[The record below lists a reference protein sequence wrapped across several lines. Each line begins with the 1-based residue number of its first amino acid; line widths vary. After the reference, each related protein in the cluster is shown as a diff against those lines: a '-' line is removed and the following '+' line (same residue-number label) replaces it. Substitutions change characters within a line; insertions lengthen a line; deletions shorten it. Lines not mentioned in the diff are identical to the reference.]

1 MFLLISKTC
10 PMLQAQVFLQSLP
23 PTTVPAAFLSCNY
36 MVKLQSQGHVL
47 LCQAFS
53 AVKAPVSPTRLSA
66 RPAHCCM
73 EQRFREFCFP
83 QKRRDSGDTADAE
96 SRHHGCNW
104 GRVARVTLK
113 PLKGTPAWKSSIC
126 PALAPVPDLVAFKPF
141 SFLLSTVVLTS
152 VLYFRPQ

>member
-1 MFLLISKTC
+1 MPDAASPSFPAVITSHHCASCFPQLQLHGQVPVTGTC
-10 PMLQAQVFLQSLP
+10 
-23 PTTVPAAFLSCNY
+23 
-36 MVKLQSQGHVL
+36 L
-47 LCQAFS
+47 LCQAFP
-53 AVKAPVSPTRLSA
+53 AVEAPVSPTRLSA

-73 EQRFREFCFP
+73 EQRFQKFCFP

-96 SRHHGCNW
+96 SRYHGCNW
-104 GRVARVTLK
+104 GPVAGVTLK

-126 PALAPVPDLVAFKPF
+126 PALVPVPDLVTFKPF